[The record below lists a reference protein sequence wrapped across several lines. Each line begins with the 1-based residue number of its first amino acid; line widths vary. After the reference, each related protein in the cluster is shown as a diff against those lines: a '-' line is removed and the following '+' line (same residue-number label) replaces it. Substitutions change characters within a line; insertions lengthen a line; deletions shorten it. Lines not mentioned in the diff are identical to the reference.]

1 MTLSVIGL
9 AGAVMRTVRTAVGE
23 GAIRFFRWWLPLNV
37 LLAAAAMVLL
47 CVLLLLL
54 LLLLCA
60 SSFVRKGVIASKRWH
75 GVMTVLVA
83 DTRQQGDNA

>member
-54 LLLLCA
+54 LCA
-60 SSFVRKGVIASKRWH
+60 SSFVGKGVIASKRWH

>member
-54 LLLLCA
+54 LLCA
-60 SSFVRKGVIASKRWH
+60 SSFVGKGVIASKRWH

>member
-1 MTLSVIGL
+1 M
-9 AGAVMRTVRTAVGE
+9 
-23 GAIRFFRWWLPLNV
+23 NV

-54 LLLLCA
+54 LCA
-60 SSFVRKGVIASKRWH
+60 SSFVGKGVIASKRWH

-83 DTRQQGDNA
+83 GTRQQGDNA

>member
-23 GAIRFFRWWLPLNV
+23 GAIRFFHWWLPLNV

-54 LLLLCA
+54 LCA
-60 SSFVRKGVIASKRWH
+60 SSFVGKGVIASKRWH

>member
-1 MTLSVIGL
+1 MTLLVIGL

-54 LLLLCA
+54 LLCA
-60 SSFVRKGVIASKRWH
+60 SSFVEKGVIALKRWH

>member
-1 MTLSVIGL
+1 VQSD
-9 AGAVMRTVRTAVGE
+9 
-23 GAIRFFRWWLPLNV
+23 FFRWWLPLNV

-54 LLLLCA
+54 LLLCA
-60 SSFVRKGVIASKRWH
+60 SSFIRKGVIASKRWH